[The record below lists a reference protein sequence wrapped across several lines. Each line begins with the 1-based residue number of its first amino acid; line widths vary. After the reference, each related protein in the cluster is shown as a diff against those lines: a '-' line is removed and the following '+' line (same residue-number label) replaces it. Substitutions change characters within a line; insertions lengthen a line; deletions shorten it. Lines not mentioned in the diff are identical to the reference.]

1 MTDRIMLKIFWI
13 FILLFS
19 NSFADIS
26 ENEVSPNKPKI
37 EELLKE
43 KSLKR
48 LLEEKDISVNSEWID
63 EENGFKFIAAML
75 VGSSYTFTRRTI
87 SDYSVYSKMSSS
99 IKKFEYD
106 EKKKLI
112 EMVAEAGGYR
122 AHSLIKVDDKYF
134 DEINYEVIK
143 GDLLGFKISTRLW
156 KKESKTIISMN
167 GKLPNAKALFPAA
180 LRLIAVPLSE
190 MLLGIASGNFRSYI
204 ESEYQ
209 KQKRK

>member
-1 MTDRIMLKIFWI
+1 MILKQ
-13 FILLFS
+13 FIILQWVLISFSVFLFAETNES
-19 NSFADIS
+19 NI
-26 ENEVSPNKPKI
+26 SPNKPKY
-37 EELLKE
+37 EEILKE

-48 LLEEKDISVNSEWID
+48 LLEEKDVTINSEWVD
-63 EENGFKFIAAML
+63 QENGFKFIAAML
-75 VGSSYTFTRRTI
+75 VGASYNFTRKTI

-106 EKKKLI
+106 EKKKII

-122 AHSLIKVDDKYF
+122 AHSLIKVDDKYY

-143 GDLLGFKISTRLW
+143 GDMLGFKITTQLW
-156 KKESKTIISMN
+156 KKESKTVIAMN

-204 ESEYQ
+204 EGEYQ